1 VADGVRVAIAE
12 HLVATTREGDRSLTW
27 PERAGWLWARLRA
40 GLPEALSCVV
50 MPDHVHL
57 VVLPGRRL
65 RLQHILGGFTA
76 RFGVRFDVMT
86 PQSAH
91 SVAIAGRM
99 IRYGFFN
106 PPRARLTDDPF
117 AWPWSTLRDLVGA
130 SEPIWTPLSSVAS
143 TLRLSAEATLRGLT
157 TIRGAMSSR
166 PRPTPILS
174 TSVEAVLQA
183 ARSVLRETQ
192 PAGIST
198 TLRRLVVQASFEI
211 GSPRVGRLATALR
224 CSVRSIH
231 RDRGARHPAVDAVL
245 LALGDA
251 RLIVGPLDLHHDWTV
266 HAGTGSARSA

>member
-1 VADGVRVAIAE
+1 MAIAE
-12 HLVATTREGDRSLTW
+12 HLVATTREGDRSLIW
-27 PERAGWLWARLRA
+27 AERAGWLWGRLRA

-50 MPDHVHL
+50 MPDHVHM
-57 VVLPGRRL
+57 VVPPGRRM

-76 RFGVRFDVMT
+76 RFGVRFDVLT

-91 SVAIAGRM
+91 SVAIGGRM

-130 SEPIWTPLSSVAS
+130 SEPIWTPLSRLAS

-157 TIRGAMSSR
+157 TIRGATSSL
-166 PRPTPILS
+166 PRRTPILS
-174 TSVEAVLQA
+174 TSVEADLQA
-183 ARSVLRETQ
+183 ARSVLRETD
-192 PAGIST
+192 PAEVST
-198 TLRRLVVQASFEI
+198 TLRRLVVRASFEI
-211 GSPRVGRLATALR
+211 GTPRVGRLAAALD

-231 RDRGARHPAVDAVL
+231 RDRTAHHPAVDAVL

-251 RLIVGPLDLHHDWTV
+251 RLIVGPLDLHHRWSADG
-266 HAGTGSARSA
+266 GTGSARSA